1 LIRQRSSHR
10 LLDRV
15 FGILFPAL
23 LLLLLNGCTG
33 LGYYGQLASGQLRL
47 LQAREPIDRVIA
59 DPSRDP
65 GLRAHLAQ
73 AREAR
78 AFASTH
84 LHLPDNP
91 SYRLYADIGR
101 PFVVWNV
108 FATPEFSMAP
118 HTHCFPIAGCVAYR
132 GYYSQSAARGE
143 AALQRLQGMD
153 VSIGGVEAYSTL
165 GWFNDPILSSMLHWG
180 DERLATLIFHE
191 LAHQRVYVKD
201 DTEFNESFATFVE
214 QEGTRQWRAHRG
226 LAPDDGNKARQRDQF
241 IQLVLDTRQ
250 RLENLYTLPLP
261 PEQMRRRK
269 AAEFERLR
277 ADYEQMRDT
286 QWAGDK
292 RYDAWVYAPLNN
304 ARLLPFGLYDQWVPA
319 FAVLF
324 NREGGDWLGFYAAV
338 EKLGR
343 LPIDERKAALKA
355 LATSQS
361 ARPFTTRTRPVSRAW
376 VEGKRRY
383 GCLPLASS

>member
-1 LIRQRSSHR
+1 MIRQRSRHR

-15 FGILFPAL
+15 FRILFPTF
-23 LLLLLNGCTG
+23 LLLLLNGCTSV
-33 LGYYGQLASGQLRL
+33 GYYGQLASGQWRL

-59 DPSRDP
+59 DPTRDS
-65 GLRAHLAQ
+65 GLRTHLAQ

-84 LHLPDNP
+84 LHLPDNQ

-108 FATPEFSMAP
+108 FATPEFSLAP
-118 HTHCFPIAGCVAYR
+118 LTHCFPIAGCVAYR
-132 GYYSQSAARGE
+132 GYYSQGAARGE
-143 AALQRLQGMD
+143 AALQRLRGMD
-153 VSIGGVEAYSTL
+153 VSIAGVEAYSTL
-165 GWFNDPILSSMLHWG
+165 GWFDDPILSSMLHWG

-226 LAPDDGNKARQRDQF
+226 LAPDNGNRLRQRDQF
-241 IQLVLDTRQ
+241 IQLILDTRQ
-250 RLENLYTLPLP
+250 RLETLYAQPLP
-261 PEQMRRRK
+261 TEQMRQRK
-269 AAEFERLR
+269 AEEFERLR
-277 ADYEQMRDT
+277 ADYAHLRDS

-292 RYDAWVYAPLNN
+292 RYDAWIYAPLNN
-304 ARLLPFGLYDQWVPA
+304 ARILPFGLYDQWVPA
-319 FAVLF
+319 FGALF
-324 NREGGDWLGFYAAV
+324 KREGEDWLAFYSAV

-343 LPIDERKAALKA
+343 LPTVERKAALKA
-355 LATSQS
+355 LASTN
-361 ARPFTTRTRPVSRAW
+361 
-376 VEGKRRY
+376 
-383 GCLPLASS
+383 